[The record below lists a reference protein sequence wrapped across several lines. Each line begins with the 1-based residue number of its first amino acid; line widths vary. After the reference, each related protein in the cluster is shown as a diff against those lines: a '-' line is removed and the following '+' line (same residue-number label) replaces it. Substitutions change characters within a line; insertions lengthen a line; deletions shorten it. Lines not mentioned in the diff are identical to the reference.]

1 MDSFKIWL
9 TYMPNTNIR
18 ALIPVFQ
25 LDQSKTSGHYASIK
39 AITKKKTKKQNK
51 QKKTRELFINF

>member
-25 LDQSKTSGHYASIK
+25 LDQSKTSGHYVSIK
-39 AITKKKTKKQNK
+39 AITKKKPKKQNK
-51 QKKTRELFINF
+51 QKKNKKKN